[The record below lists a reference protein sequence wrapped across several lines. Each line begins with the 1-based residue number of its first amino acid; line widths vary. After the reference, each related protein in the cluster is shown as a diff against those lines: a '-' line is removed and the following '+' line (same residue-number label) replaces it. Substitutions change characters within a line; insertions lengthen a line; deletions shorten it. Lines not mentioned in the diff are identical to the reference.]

1 MKLFP
6 HYSDVLFIVG
16 EGKTEHR
23 KRAIWYGMTQGL
35 LNLPRL
41 IIMNTLVGLRLMLVG
56 ILAGLFRIL
65 ALGIFIPFMITLTL
79 FLAGLA
85 GKVTL
90 KSDEESEKLKTAKIK
105 PFGA

>member
-6 HYSDVLFIVG
+6 HHSDVLFIIG

-23 KRAIWYGMTQGL
+23 KRALWYGATQGL

-41 IIMNTLVGLRLMLVG
+41 IIMNTLAGLRLMLVG
-56 ILAGLFRIL
+56 FLAGLFRIF
-65 ALGIFIPFMITLTL
+65 ALGIVIPFLITLTL
-79 FLAGLA
+79 FVAGLA

-90 KSDEESEKLKTAKIK
+90 KSDRESEKLKTAKIK
-105 PFGA
+105 PFGV